1 MGVLWQQNFKK
12 WSHRW
17 VTGYQSR
24 VQMQQLHGCFR
35 FCKSDL
41 HFQQIQ
47 SKTFLK
53 VWILSHKLLQCAHL
67 LALPF
72 RSLSHT
78 HTQQNSTLKKP
89 LEGKRT
95 PQQHGDKT
103 CDKLNLLKVL
113 CICENKVMKPKLM
126 PHVALRLLYVCSYRS
141 PRRKHRQAREG
152 KVASEPTALEKQH
165 FPALQETSA
174 S

>member
-1 MGVLWQQNFKK
+1 MAV
-12 WSHRW
+12 
-17 VTGYQSR
+17 
-24 VQMQQLHGCFR
+24 
-35 FCKSDL
+35 SDSASL
-41 HFQQIQ
+41 TCIS
-47 SKTFLK
+47 SKYKVKRFLK
-53 VWILSHKLLQCAHL
+53 FEFLVTNYFNVLIFLLCPSGL
-67 LALPF
+67 F
-72 RSLSHT
+72 HT

-89 LEGKRT
+89 LGGKRT